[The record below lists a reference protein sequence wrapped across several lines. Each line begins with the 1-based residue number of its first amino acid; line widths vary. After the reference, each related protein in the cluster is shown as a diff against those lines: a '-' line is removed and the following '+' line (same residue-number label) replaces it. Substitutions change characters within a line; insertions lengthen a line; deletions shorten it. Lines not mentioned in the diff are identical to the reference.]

1 MISLSILVKFIY
13 LIQFIYGQ
21 QTVAD
26 DSGYYV
32 CKNKK
37 YDPRTHVCCGDRLLE
52 ILNDKSECCINGE
65 VYNPKIS
72 VCCNERIL
80 PKHLLGQCKCGQNSY
95 NPETSG
101 CCSNAVFDLSKHVCC
116 NDNLIV
122 KKDDEKKFC
131 CENESYN
138 PKLFHCLSGGFI
150 SYPEFSF
157 NKAKLVARKG
167 SANKQGKCPVKS
179 TIVDEEVGCV
189 FENCADDSNCPDN
202 QKCVSLS
209 FVS

>member
-1 MISLSILVKFIY
+1 MDRLILIELLL
-13 LIQFIYGQ
+13 LIQFVYGQ
-21 QTVAD
+21 QIVED
-26 DSGYYV
+26 GSYYYV

-37 YDPRTHVCCGDRLLE
+37 YDPQIHVCCGDRLLE
-52 ILNDKSECCINGE
+52 IVNDKKECCINGE
-65 VYNPKIS
+65 LYNPKTS

-80 PKHLLGQCKCGQNSY
+80 PKHLLGQCKCGNNSY

-101 CCSNAVFDLSKHVCC
+101 CCSDRVFDLSKHVCC
-116 NDNLIV
+116 NDNLQE
-122 KKDDEKKFC
+122 KKNDQKFC
-131 CENESYN
+131 CENESYD

-167 SANKQGKCPVKS
+167 QGIKQGKCPAKS

-189 FENCADDSNCPDN
+189 FENCADDSNCSDDK
-202 QKCVSLS
+202 KCVSIFLND
-209 FVS
+209 